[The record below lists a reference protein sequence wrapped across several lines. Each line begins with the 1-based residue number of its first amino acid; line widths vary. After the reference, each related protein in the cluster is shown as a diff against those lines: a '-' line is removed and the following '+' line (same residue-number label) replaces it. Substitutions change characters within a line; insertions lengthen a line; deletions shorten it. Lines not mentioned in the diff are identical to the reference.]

1 MGNCLGPTLA
11 NFFLAHLEETVI
23 FKKVENFY
31 PKFYRRYVD
40 DVYCIFSSSVDYK
53 LFMNVLNSLHPNL
66 TFTVEV
72 GSNKLPF
79 LDVEVELSN
88 NQINTWVYRKET
100 NTNVVMNFND
110 VTPTS

>member
-1 MGNCLGPTLA
+1 
-11 NFFLAHLEETVI
+11 
-23 FKKVENFY
+23 
-31 PKFYRRYVD
+31 
-40 DVYCIFSSSVDYK
+40 
-53 LFMNVLNSLHPNL
+53 MNLLNSLHPDL

-88 NQINTWVYRKET
+88 DQINTWVYRKET

-110 VTPTS
+110 VAPTSWKAGLIYCLLNRAFSICSSRYLFNVEVTNLKNMFIDNAYTFFIL